1 MGGSRSRKSSI
12 LSSIQQAP
20 PFSKLRTSPVEEEWT
35 SFILPS
41 FSLQQKKKNHLAT
54 KRVRSRRCSSKRWRR
69 DNFSRYRSFLSIAIS
84 ADKLLS
90 NDERS
95 DNDFRRA
102 SSLSLVS
109 NRDECAQPNRFLT
122 PLKLEWN
129 ACVFPWTLSAV
140 RFSKDVTQFRIESNE
155 QVSTCIHV
163 VASVAREVAHDV
175 VCTREKVKGTIDI
188 HCAR

>member
-1 MGGSRSRKSSI
+1 MIEISI
-12 LSSIQQAP
+12 TRGEREGKKEILKKATTAFFFLSPVHQFKNNISGKISIQWGDRDQGNPAFFHP
-20 PFSKLRTSPVEEEWT
+20 SNRL
-35 SFILPS
+35 LPS
-41 FSLQQKKKNHLAT
+41 LNFELPPWKRNEHPSSFLLFLCSKKKKNHLAT

-129 ACVFPWTLSAV
+129 ACVFP
-140 RFSKDVTQFRIESNE
+140 
-155 QVSTCIHV
+155 
-163 VASVAREVAHDV
+163 
-175 VCTREKVKGTIDI
+175 
-188 HCAR
+188 